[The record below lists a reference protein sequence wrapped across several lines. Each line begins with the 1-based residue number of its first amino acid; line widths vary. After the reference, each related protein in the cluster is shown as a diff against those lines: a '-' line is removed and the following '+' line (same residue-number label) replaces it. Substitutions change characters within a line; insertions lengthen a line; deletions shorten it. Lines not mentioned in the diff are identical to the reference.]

1 MANQDPNTDPAGAG
15 QQTDPKPNGD
25 GGAKGAPDLK
35 AQNARLTQERDD
47 WKKRAEEAEGQLK
60 DLNDSLA
67 KALTED
73 DVKAAVEEAQGEAK
87 KAADA
92 AESAWKQREKSLVV
106 ENALIAAGCSDTVG
120 AIAHLD
126 MDGIDVA
133 KDGHVSG
140 LDVAKVKESYPHLFD
155 AKTVVSSAATPGGP
169 AKKMTK
175 DEIMAIKDP
184 AERRAKIAEHMDLF
198 E

>member
-25 GGAKGAPDLK
+25 GGAKGEPDLK

-106 ENALIAAGCSDTVG
+106 ENALIAAGCSDTV
-120 AIAHLD
+120 
-126 MDGIDVA
+126 A

>member
-1 MANQDPNTDPAGAG
+1 MEKQDPEPGPAGAN
-15 QQTDPKPNGD
+15 QQNAPQPGGE
-25 GGAKGAPDLK
+25 GGAKGEPDLK

-73 DVKAAVEEAQGEAK
+73 DVKAAVEEAQG
-87 KAADA
+87 DA

-155 AKTVVSSAATPGGP
+155 AETVVSSAATPGGP
-169 AKKMTK
+169 VKKMTK

>member
-25 GGAKGAPDLK
+25 GGAKGEPDLK

-140 LDVAKVKESYPHLFD
+140 LDVAKVKESYPHRFD
-155 AKTVVSSAATPGGP
+155 AETVVSSAATPGGP
-169 AKKMTK
+169 VKKMTK

>member
-1 MANQDPNTDPAGAG
+1 MF
-15 QQTDPKPNGD
+15 
-25 GGAKGAPDLK
+25 LW
-35 AQNARLTQERDD
+35 RDD

-155 AKTVVSSAATPGGP
+155 AETVVSSAATPGGP
-169 AKKMTK
+169 VKKMTK

>member
-1 MANQDPNTDPAGAG
+1 MEKQDPEPGPAGA
-15 QQTDPKPNGD
+15 TSRTPRSRAARA
-25 GGAKGAPDLK
+25 GAKGEPDLK

-133 KDGHVSG
+133 KDGTCPASMSPRSRSPTPTCSTRKPWSARG
-140 LDVAKVKESYPHLFD
+140 D
-155 AKTVVSSAATPGGP
+155 ARAARS
-169 AKKMTK
+169 
-175 DEIMAIKDP
+175 
-184 AERRAKIAEHMDLF
+184 RR
-198 E
+198 

>member
-1 MANQDPNTDPAGAG
+1 MEEG
-15 QQTDPKPNGD
+15 
-25 GGAKGAPDLK
+25 
-35 AQNARLTQERDD
+35 
-47 WKKRAEEAEGQLK
+47 AEEAEGQLK

-73 DVKAAVEEAQGEAK
+73 DVKAAVEEAQGEVAK

-126 MDGIDVA
+126 MDGIDVGQGRA
-133 KDGHVSG
+133 RVRPRCRQGQGV
-140 LDVAKVKESYPHLFD
+140 LPHLFD

-175 DEIMAIKDP
+175 DEIMAIRDP

>member
-25 GGAKGAPDLK
+25 GGAKGEPDLK

-73 DVKAAVEEAQGEAK
+73 DVKAAVEE
-87 KAADA
+87 
-92 AESAWKQREKSLVV
+92 AWKQREKSLVV

-155 AKTVVSSAATPGGP
+155 AKTVVSSAATRP
-169 AKKMTK
+169 
-175 DEIMAIKDP
+175 
-184 AERRAKIAEHMDLF
+184 RR
-198 E
+198 

>member
-1 MANQDPNTDPAGAG
+1 MEKQDPEPGPAGAN
-15 QQTDPKPNGD
+15 QQNAPQPGGE
-25 GGAKGAPDLK
+25 GGAKGEPDLK

-140 LDVAKVKESYPHLFD
+140 LDVAKVKG
-155 AKTVVSSAATPGGP
+155 TV
-169 AKKMTK
+169 
-175 DEIMAIKDP
+175 E
-184 AERRAKIAEHMDLF
+184 
-198 E
+198 

>member
-15 QQTDPKPNGD
+15 QQNAPQPGGE
-25 GGAKGAPDLK
+25 GGAKGEPDLK

-155 AKTVVSSAATPGGP
+155 AETVVSSAATPGGP
-169 AKKMTK
+169 VKKMTK